1 MNTSLPTR
9 PWPLLVEKALRDVDD
24 SRKALHEAQARVTQ
38 LQATE
43 QRLFGMLNDYR
54 ERHRQQLHQG
64 QLMGDQVNSQRFI
77 LQLQQLHLHAQ
88 REAKLSEAMCMQ
100 KQQTLVR
107 MQTELE
113 KMQKLAEQELCR
125 QKKAASKAE
134 DKRLDEMAVMRFRLY
149 QA

>member
-9 PWPLLVEKALRDVDD
+9 PWPLLVEKALRDVHD
-24 SRKALHEAQARVTQ
+24 SRKLLHEAQARLTQ
-38 LQATE
+38 FQATGE
-43 QRLFGMLNDYR
+43 RLFGMLNDYR
-54 ERHRQQLHQG
+54 ERHRQQLQQG

-100 KQQTLVR
+100 KRQALVR

-113 KMQKLAEQELCR
+113 KMQKLAEQELSR